1 MKVKVYEIKETVPQT
16 MKCDLC
22 EGTLTLISIEE
33 GYSCETKDCLAH
45 VKDLSEVNVHA

>member
-22 EGTLTLISIEE
+22 EGTLTLVSLEDGT
-33 GYSCETKDCLAH
+33 GYSCETEDCLAH
-45 VKDLSEVNVHA
+45 LKESIVDD